1 LSPIGKPGDWT
12 TDESQVLFRVCRLVS
27 GMGSVAVGCRRAAD
41 RFLRRRSGR
50 AAGRVARLWPVRGR
64 WARRRRLRA
73 CGRSACSVVG
83 CGWARVDDVSKRRRQ
98 GLVVCRVTCP
108 FEGLIYARPGVTLAP
123 TFAGLLACQSRT
135 IRV

>member
-1 LSPIGKPGDWT
+1 MLLGGPQIVSCGPGLGWTVVDRRDW
-12 TDESQVLFRVCRLVS
+12 DGFWGRVVDA
-27 GMGSVAVGCRRAAD
+27 GGC
-41 RFLRRRSGR
+41 GR
-50 AAGRVARLWPVRGR
+50 AAGRRVA
-64 WARRRRLRA
+64 
-73 CGRSACSVVG
+73 VVG

-98 GLVVCRVTCP
+98 GLVVCRATCP